1 MSTPF
6 TKSILLLANSMKK
19 GGRCVAGI
27 EVTPS
32 DGEEFDLGG
41 WIRPIDPTQ
50 DEGTIPYHRTVIG
63 NRNLKPLDCV
73 KIRFTG
79 PANDPYHPEDVV
91 IVTTSKWE
99 QDGRFTIEVFD
110 SLPDE
115 SGDLWGASSAT
126 NRKVEPKEG
135 VKTLRLIK
143 PKGACHVRAF
153 RDDTPWGVKHRRL
166 LHIVHRGVTHQFS
179 IDDPYFSLR
188 HNLSPN
194 AVGDRDIRIDL
205 DPSRLVVIASL
216 TKPFQ
221 GFQYKIAASIFE
233 L

>member
-6 TKSILLLANSMKK
+6 TKSILVLANSMKK

-27 EVTPS
+27 EITPGV
-32 DGEEFDLGG
+32 GEEYNLGE

-73 KIRFTG
+73 KIRFSG
-79 PANDPYHPEDVV
+79 AANDPYHPEDFE

-99 QDGRFTIEVFD
+99 QDGFMTNEVFAC
-110 SLPDE
+110 LPDE
-115 SGDLWGASSAT
+115 SGDLWGGGSAIS
-126 NRKVEPKEG
+126 RKVEPKEG
-135 VKTLRLIK
+135 IKTLRLIK
-143 PKGACHVRAF
+143 PKGACHVTAY
-153 RDDTPWGVKHRRL
+153 RDDTPWGIKHKRL
-166 LHIVHRGVTHQFS
+166 LHIVHRGITHQFS
-179 IDDPYFSLR
+179 IDDPSFSAR
-188 HNLSPN
+188 HNLSPSS
-194 AVGDRDIRIDL
+194 VGDREVRIDL
-205 DPSRLVVIASL
+205 DPSRLIVIASL